1 MLLTTADTAAA
12 GRRTTMH
19 AVRESPRSATLA
31 ETIPPPVD
39 DRLRRAQILRSEAA
53 VTDLR
58 DAVGWARLTAR
69 AHAGLEVPRCG

>member
-1 MLLTTADTAAA
+1 
-12 GRRTTMH
+12 MH
-19 AVRESPRSATLA
+19 AVRESPRSGTPT
-31 ETIPPPVD
+31 EPVRPPVD
-39 DRLRRAQILRSEAA
+39 DRQRRAQILRSEAA